1 MDGFLNL
8 HKPFG
13 WTSHDCVA
21 QVRRLFHTKKV
32 GHAGT
37 LDPAATGVLPIAIG
51 RATRLLQ
58 FLPTGKRYQ
67 AIVRFGVTT
76 ATDDLEGDRLTQ
88 KACPDLTLDQIQ
100 VVLPQFQGT
109 IQQVP
114 PAFSAIQVDGKR
126 LYDLARAGQV
136 VDVPMRQVEVS
147 QIEVLDWRSGE
158 FPELDIDITCGGGT
172 YIRAIARDL
181 GYVLGT
187 GATLA
192 GLIRTYSSGFDI
204 SESWT
209 IEDLEAALETDEFS
223 LYGVEQPL
231 MGLPSLNLNAEQTW
245 RWCNGQ
251 RIGPP
256 IEDWVLNQH
265 YRVQY
270 LNAST
275 QTLEFLGMGEVQV
288 RDGGGGDAPFLKAKM
303 GYANCPCDR
312 PTDQP
317 TDQHP
322 NQPTDQHL
330 DQPIGT

>member
-8 HKPFG
+8 HKPAG

-21 QVRRLFHTKKV
+21 RVRRLFGTKKV

-58 FLPTGKRYQ
+58 FLPTGKRYR

-76 ATDDLEGDRLTQ
+76 ATDDLEGDVLSQ
-88 KACPDLTLDQIQ
+88 KACPELTLDQIQ
-100 VVLPQFQGT
+100 AVLPQFQGT
-109 IQQVP
+109 IEQIP

-126 LYDLARAGQV
+126 LYDLARAGLA
-136 VDVPMRQVEVS
+136 VDVPMRKVEVS
-147 QIEVLDWRSGE
+147 QIGVLDWRSGD
-158 FPELDIDITCGGGT
+158 FPELDLDITCGGGT

-181 GYVLGT
+181 GFVLGA

-192 GLIRTYSSGFDI
+192 GLIRTHSSGFDI
-204 SESWT
+204 GESWT
-209 IEDLEAALETDEFS
+209 VEMLEAALEGDRFS

-231 MGLPSLNLNAEQTW
+231 LGLPSLSLNAEQTW

-251 RIGPP
+251 RIAPP
-256 IEDWVLNQH
+256 TPDWSLHQH

-270 LNAST
+270 LNATT
-275 QTLEFLGMGEVQV
+275 QVLVFLGMGEVQV
-288 RDGGGGDAPFLKAKM
+288 RDEVPFLKAKM
-303 GYANCPCDR
+303 GYSDCPCDR
-312 PTDQP
+312 PTES
-317 TDQHP
+317 TH
-322 NQPTDQHL
+322 
-330 DQPIGT
+330 